1 MISATINVD
10 NVPYHLSLFD
20 TSGRVSFHCINIF
33 PDILV
38 IMLIMGFQ
46 QTTRHICFDERL
58 TCVHVIYGFHIFASR
73 DVRVACV

>member
-20 TSGRVSFHCINIF
+20 TSGRVSFHNKNIF

-46 QTTRHICFDERL
+46 HRL
-58 TCVHVIYGFHIFASR
+58 LDKCVSMKG
-73 DVRVACV
+73 